1 MLSKTAPAGAEMRDN
16 MYRFPE
22 GFYTDVREETLAA
35 TTITIENGVLRE
47 NKTKR
52 EKGVIVRLYDGKKW
66 YISSTTKCGH
76 VQEEIDSL
84 ARMAVPCPEIDDD
97 PVVRRYEVN
106 RERSLRYTDCDVSKV
121 PVKDKLSAMESYCR
135 CLDSC
140 GEIPQWKVYYVDNHT
155 CKHIVSSKGCDVTF
169 DTQNCCIAPR
179 YVLMKEDKPF
189 YGRLDI
195 YRMKFD
201 ELSGHEED
209 LRAQIREDIFY
220 KEHAVPV
227 EPGEYTCIFSPEV
240 TGVFAHESFGH
251 KSESDFMV
259 GDENMKRE
267 WAIGTRVGAELL
279 NIVDTGLEEG
289 SGYVPFDD
297 EGTRA
302 KKTWLIRD
310 GILTGRLHSAATAAA
325 LDEELTG
332 NARSIG
338 FLFEPIVRMTSTYVE
353 PGKCTRDELFAGVKK
368 GIFLSDYNHGS
379 GMSTFTIAPNKAY
392 MIRDGKLAE
401 PVKISVVTGNVM
413 STLHEIDGVSREFK
427 LCSFAL
433 GGCGKME
440 QFPLRVGMGG
450 PYVRVKRLTV
460 Q

>member
-1 MLSKTAPAGAEMRDN
+1 

-22 GFYTDVREETLAA
+22 GFYTDVREEKVVSTA
-35 TTITIENGVLRE
+35 IMIEKGVLKQ
-47 NKTKR
+47 NKTKK
-52 EKGVIVRLYDGKKW
+52 EQGVIIRLYDGRRW
-66 YISSTTKCGH
+66 YIGSTTELEK
-76 VQEEIDSL
+76 VQEEIDAL
-84 ARMAVPCPEIDDD
+84 ARMAVPCPQIQED
-97 PVVRRYEVN
+97 PVVAKYEVN
-106 RERSLRYTDCDVSKV
+106 RETQLRYQDCDLSRV
-121 PVKDKLSAMESYCR
+121 PNQDKLTAMEEYCK
-135 CLDSC
+135 CLESH
-140 GEIPQWKVYYVDNHT
+140 GEIQSWKVYYMDNHT
-155 CKHIVSSKGCDVTF
+155 EKHIISSKGCDVTF

-189 YGRLDI
+189 YGRKDF
-195 YRMKFD
+195 YYMRFE
-201 ELSGHEED
+201 ELAGHVEE
-209 LRAQIREDIFY
+209 LEAEIREDIVY
-220 KEHAVPV
+220 NENAVPV
-227 EPGEYTCIFSPEV
+227 EPGEYTCIFSPMV

-302 KKTWLIRD
+302 KKTYLIRD
-310 GILTGRLHSAATAAA
+310 GILSGRLHSAMTAAA
-325 LDEELTG
+325 LEEQPTG
-332 NARSIG
+332 NARAVD
-338 FLFEPIVRMTSTYVE
+338 FQFEPIVRMTSTYVE
-353 PGKCTRDELFAGVKK
+353 GGESTKEELIAGVEK
-368 GIFLSDYNHGS
+368 GIFIMDFNHGS

-392 MIRDGKLAE
+392 MIREGRIAE

-413 STLHEIDGVSREFK
+413 GTLHEIDGVSREFEFY
-427 LCSFAL
+427 SFSL

-440 QFPLRVGMGG
+440 QYPLRVGMGG
-450 PYVRVKRLTV
+450 PYMRVKHLTV

>member
-1 MLSKTAPAGAEMRDN
+1 MRKN
-16 MYRFPE
+16 MYQFPE
-22 GFYTDVREETLAA
+22 GFYTDVREETVTA
-35 TTITIENGVLRE
+35 TTISMENGVLRE
-47 NKTKR
+47 NKTKKER
-52 EKGVIVRLYDGKKW
+52 GVIIRLYDGRKW
-66 YISSTTKCGH
+66 YISSTTELTR

-84 ARMAVPCPEIDDD
+84 ARMAVPNPAIADD
-97 PVVRRYEVN
+97 PVVRKYEVN
-106 RERSLRYTDCDVSKV
+106 REVQLRYADCDVSQV
-121 PVKDKLSAMESYCR
+121 PVKDKLAVMESYCQ
-135 CLDSC
+135 CLSSC
-140 GEIPQWKVYYVDNHT
+140 EEIRQWKVYYVDNHT

-169 DTQNCCIAPR
+169 DTQNCCLAPR
-179 YVLMKEDKPF
+179 YVLMKEDQPF

-195 YRMKFD
+195 YHMKFD
-201 ELSGHEED
+201 DLAGHEEE
-209 LRAQIREDIFY
+209 LRAEIREDIFY
-220 KEHAVPV
+220 KDHAVAI

-267 WAIGTRVGAELL
+267 WAIGTRVGADLL
-279 NIVDTGLEEG
+279 NIVDTGMEEG

-310 GILTGRLHSAATAAA
+310 GILAGRLHSAATAAE
-325 LDEELTG
+325 LEEDLTG
-332 NARSIG
+332 NARSIN
-338 FLFEPIVRMTSTYVE
+338 FQFEPIVRMTSTYVE
-353 PGKCTRDELFAGVKK
+353 PGESTREELIAGVEK
-368 GIFLSDYNHGS
+368 GIFLSNYNHGS

-392 MIRDGKLAE
+392 MIREGKLAE

-450 PYVRVKRLTV
+450 PCIRVKRLTV